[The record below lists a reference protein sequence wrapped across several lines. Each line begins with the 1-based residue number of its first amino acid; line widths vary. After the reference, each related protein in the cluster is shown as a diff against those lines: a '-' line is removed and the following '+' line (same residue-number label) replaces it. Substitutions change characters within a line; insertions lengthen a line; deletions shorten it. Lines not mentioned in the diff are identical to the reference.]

1 VSKTVESKPRRGAG
15 RPLAKRRE
23 EILDAATELFAVHGY
38 SGVDT
43 QQLAERLQVGKG
55 TLYRCFPSKKE
66 LFLAAVDRVM
76 RRLQVQLEASL
87 KKVDDPL
94 EGVVEAARTFL
105 GFFAEHPRYVEL
117 LVQERALFKD
127 RKTATYYEH
136 RLRNVERWRELYR
149 SLIAEGRVRDIS
161 VERIT
166 DVISDLLYGTIF
178 TNYFAGRSKPA
189 DEQARD
195 VFDIVFSGILSGAE
209 RARRGWPCGTASAA
223 PPPTPPGG

>member
-1 VSKTVESKPRRGAG
+1 MSKTAESSPRRGACQS
-15 RPLAKRRE
+15 LAKRRE

-38 SGVDT
+38 SAVDT
-43 QQLAERLQVGKG
+43 QQLAEWLHVGKG

-87 KKVDDPL
+87 ARVDDPL
-94 EGVVEAARTFL
+94 EGVAEAAKTFL
-105 GFFAEHPRYVEL
+105 EFFAEHPRYVEL

-127 RKTATYYEH
+127 RTTATYYEH

-166 DVISDLLYGTIF
+166 DVFSDLLYGTIF
-178 TNYFAGRSKPA
+178 NNYFAGRSKPA

-195 VFDIVFSGILSGAE
+195 VLDIVFCGIFSGAE
-209 RARRGWPCGTASAA
+209 RARRGWPCGTVVVA
-223 PPPTPPGG
+223 PPGG